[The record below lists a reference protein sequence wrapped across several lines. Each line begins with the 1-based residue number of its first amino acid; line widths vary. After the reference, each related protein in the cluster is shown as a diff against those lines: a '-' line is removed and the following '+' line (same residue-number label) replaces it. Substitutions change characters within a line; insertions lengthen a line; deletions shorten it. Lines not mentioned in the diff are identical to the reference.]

1 LQGPSPCKKFLYEGK
16 KMGALQKKCQLK
28 NEPYNMKGYNWKWK
42 VDTFI
47 YNIIC
52 LVAMV
57 GYVRVSLL
65 W

>member
-1 LQGPSPCKKFLYEGK
+1 MKAKN
-16 KMGALQKKCQLK
+16 MGALQNKCQLK